1 LIGGALFVFA
11 SYLTEVE
18 NCKSAV
24 IFGEITKFSA
34 KACKSAVIFRNNGAN
49 QHSRCINFSNDI
61 SNQQFTKSAN
71 YRLVFMY
78 KNKEIP

>member
-1 LIGGALFVFA
+1 MGQIKTILWPYF
-11 SYLTEVE
+11 
-18 NCKSAV
+18 
-24 IFGEITKFSA
+24 
-34 KACKSAVIFRNNGAN
+34 
-49 QHSRCINFSNDI
+49 HSRCINFSNDI